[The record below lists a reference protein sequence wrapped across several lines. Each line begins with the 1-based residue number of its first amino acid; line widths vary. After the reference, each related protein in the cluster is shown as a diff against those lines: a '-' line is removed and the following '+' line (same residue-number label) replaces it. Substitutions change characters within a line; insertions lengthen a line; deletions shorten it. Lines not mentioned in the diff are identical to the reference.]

1 MGRKLKVMEVNWRE
15 KEKMDRQPE
24 GKDRVWKSRSGEMKR
39 GRVQREVIKRK
50 NKGVKGREV

>member
-1 MGRKLKVMEVNWRE
+1 MMEVSWRE